1 MASPESVMSTMRR
14 SSDGDVLHPPSN
26 QFPPRTR
33 TGSLAV
39 ISSHNNY
46 NNNNNNNNTDIE
58 REFELLQNQLLLD
71 NERRRQRRTQ
81 TASPNMARSQSH
93 AGARLST
100 CSRTNSLASVD
111 TRVDLKDARVI
122 APAVSLRKS
131 RFQSTNPVFDPS
143 LYQSSLN
150 DEEDSCEFYPAM
162 TEFSPVS
169 DTSSHRRPSNATDI
183 TLIYSPSSFSTLSP
197 SLIHS
202 SRSFTNVPTLKH
214 AASRPILPSEPSVQV
229 ANVRPRLEHYP
240 SNMAPLSILLM
251 SSQIIHG
258 AMHRS
263 QSYKSLASPT
273 TTDPNRPNSVVK
285 ETASLKSPLPEK
297 RGFFSFFTKKPTPAA
312 PQEKPSLAVQAVAA
326 STPAALA
333 AQDSASKKLAS
344 CVIGLLGDRMYV
356 YDNGVPGNCM
366 FRNGVAKKPSVT
378 VLGPLSQE
386 NTPFV
391 AGKGIVVGTS
401 AGAAGIPLP
410 PKGRSRAGSLS
421 STASFRVANSSNRP
435 MYPQTLLDA
444 RPRMVLELTNACV
457 SENGIWMLKVSGNDL
472 SQNGEAVDVFFQA
485 GECEEMVRWLSC
497 FRAAAGVTSG
507 NV

>member
-1 MASPESVMSTMRR
+1 MASPESVLSTMRR
-14 SSDGDVLHPPSN
+14 SSDGDVLERPSN

-39 ISSHNNY
+39 ISSH
-46 NNNNNNNNTDIE
+46 NNTDIE

-71 NERRRQRRTQ
+71 NERRRQRRAQ

-111 TRVDLKDARVI
+111 TRVDLRDARVT
-122 APAVSLRKS
+122 AGPALRKS
-131 RFQSTNPVFDPS
+131 RFQTTNPLFDPS

-183 TLIYSPSSFSTLSP
+183 TLTYSPSSFSTLSP

-214 AASRPILPSEPSVQV
+214 GGSRPILPSEPSVQV
-229 ANVRPRLEHYP
+229 ANVRPRMEHYP

-263 QSYKSLASPT
+263 QSYKALASPT
-273 TTDPNRPNSVVK
+273 TDPNRSTSVVK
-285 ETASLKSPLPEK
+285 ETTSLKSPLPEK
-297 RGFFSFFTKKPTPAA
+297 RGFFSFFTKKPASAA
-312 PQEKPSLAVQAVAA
+312 PQEKPSLAVQGGAAA

-356 YDNGVPGNCM
+356 YDNGVPVNCV
-366 FRNGVAKKPSVT
+366 FRNNGVAKKPSVT

-386 NTPFV
+386 NTPFAA
-391 AGKGIVVGTS
+391 AGKGIS
-401 AGAAGIPLP
+401 AVSGGAAAGIPLP

-421 STASFRVANSSNRP
+421 STTTSFRVSNSSNRP

-485 GECEEMVRWLSC
+485 AECEEMVRWLSC

>member
-1 MASPESVMSTMRR
+1 MASFESMMSTMRR
-14 SSDGDVLHPPSN
+14 SSDGDVLQRPPN

-39 ISSHNNY
+39 ISSSH
-46 NNNNNNNNTDIE
+46 NTDIE

-71 NERRRQRRTQ
+71 NERRRQRRAQ
-81 TASPNMARSQSH
+81 AAAAASPSMARSQSH

-111 TRVDLKDARVI
+111 TRVDLRDVRVTTGPSS
-122 APAVSLRKS
+122 ATLRKG
-131 RFQSTNPVFDPS
+131 RFQSTNPLFDPS
-143 LYQSSLN
+143 LYQSTLN

-169 DTSSHRRPSNATDI
+169 DTNSHRRPSNATDI
-183 TLIYSPSSFSTLSP
+183 TLTYSPSSFTTLSP
-197 SLIHS
+197 SLILS
-202 SRSFTNVPTLKH
+202 SRSFTNIPTLKH
-214 AASRPILPSEPSVQV
+214 AGSRPIIPSEPFVQV
-229 ANVRPRLEHYP
+229 AAVRPKLEHYP

-258 AMHRS
+258 AMNRS
-263 QSYKSLASPT
+263 QSYKSLASPA
-273 TTDPNRPNSVVK
+273 TDPTRPTSVK
-285 ETASLKSPLPEK
+285 ETTSLKSPLPEK
-297 RGFFSFFTKKPTPAA
+297 RGFFSFFTKKPTSSATL
-312 PQEKPSLAVQAVAA
+312 PQDNPSSAVQGAA
-326 STPAALA
+326 ATTPAALA
-333 AQDSASKKLAS
+333 AQDSASKKLTS
-344 CVIGLLGDRMYV
+344 CVIGLLGDRMYI
-356 YDNGVPGNCM
+356 YDNGIPGNCV

-386 NTPFV
+386 NTPFT
-391 AGKGIVVGTS
+391 AGKGIVG
-401 AGAAGIPLP
+401 AGSGGAGIPLP
-410 PKGRSRAGSLS
+410 PRGRSRAESLS
-421 STASFRVANSSNRP
+421 STAASFRGSNRP

-444 RPRMVLELTNACV
+444 RPRMVLELTNVCV

-497 FRAAAGVTSG
+497 FRAAAGVSSG